1 MSAEF
6 EPVAP
11 ALVPT
16 TPWESRTGPAE
27 PVSRG
32 WTARFSLVW
41 FGYWMAN
48 LVPLQL
54 LLPNQ
59 LAAIDP
65 GSKVRDF
72 AVVNAASGLVALVA
86 LPTCGALSDRS
97 RSRWGRRRTWIAAG
111 VVLFAAGLAMTG
123 AQTSWTGL

>member
-48 LVPLQL
+48 RVPERQGGMISS
-54 LLPNQ
+54 
-59 LAAIDP
+59 AIYGPQARRRRGDRGVLDP
-65 GSKVRDF
+65 GPVVVARLCTYSGGADRLHPPVSGQVPRDVF
-72 AVVNAASGLVALVA
+72 RR
-86 LPTCGALSDRS
+86 GARGEPAFHRHVL
-97 RSRWGRRRTWIAAG
+97 GR
-111 VVLFAAGLAMTG
+111 L
-123 AQTSWTGL
+123 